1 MRVRKKL
8 GKKSGI
14 FVTFLTCKVLTHPL
28 NKVVL
33 EHPFNELVE
42 QVQSDELVD
51 IGVGKVFCERLEVV
65 SSGVTNHTD

>member
-1 MRVRKKL
+1 M
-8 GKKSGI
+8 
-14 FVTFLTCKVLTHPL
+14 CKVLTHPL

-33 EHPFNELVE
+33 EHPFNELME
-42 QVQSDELVD
+42 QVRSDELVD